1 MREEAAQKQWG
12 RQANNW
18 LGTRVGCSTV
28 PNADIFENLC
38 FYKFSPL
45 FYLVSERIY
54 TITRFTSTVRGFHRS
69 IILIMEVLA
78 TISTRENLEVKLV
91 PLLSSPYYLPAWSP
105 SCYVACWNRRRY
117 EKTADQP
124 WTEIVKHG
132 RTKARERERIVSIG
146 VG

>member
-18 LGTRVGCSTV
+18 LGTRVGCFKCQYFWKFLLLQV
-28 PNADIFENLC
+28 FLIFLLNWTHL
-38 FYKFSPL
+38 PL
-45 FYLVSERIY
+45 PDSRLLLEVFI
-54 TITRFTSTVRGFHRS
+54 GFHNFDNGG
-69 IILIMEVLA
+69 INILAI
-78 TISTRENLEVKLV
+78 TSRRENLEINLA
-91 PLLSSPYYLPAWSP
+91 PLLSLSQYLPTWSP